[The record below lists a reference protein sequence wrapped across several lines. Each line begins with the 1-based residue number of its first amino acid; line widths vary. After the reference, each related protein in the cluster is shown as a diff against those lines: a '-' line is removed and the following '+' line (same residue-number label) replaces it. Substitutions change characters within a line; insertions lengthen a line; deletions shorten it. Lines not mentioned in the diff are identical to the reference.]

1 MNEASFLSKLLLGLG
16 ILLLAASFLLL
27 PMSLTTQTTGD
38 QLRMTGL
45 RDVLDRDGMVLPYPT
60 RLSIAFT
67 DRPLLRMSVFVFL
80 LAVGLAGEIFIK
92 DRKIAGVVHLA
103 NICIGL
109 GVGSYFALSLVL
121 PFPPL

>member
-1 MNEASFLSKLLLGLG
+1 MGDASFLSKLLLGLG

-27 PMSLTTQTTGD
+27 PMSLTKQTTSD
-38 QLRMTGL
+38 QIRLTGL

-67 DRPLLRMSVFVFL
+67 DRLLLRLIVFVFL
-80 LAVGLAGEIFIK
+80 LAVGLAGEICIK
-92 DRKIAGVVHLA
+92 HRKTAGVVHLA

-121 PFPPL
+121 PFTPL